1 MVVVT
6 YDVRWLVSIWK
17 DDSGLRIVSL
27 HLLFVWQLYNSS
39 ELCNTKKIRHEIL
52 CRINTGLWIAYENE
66 KGYHVCEEDILKVIK
81 FHY

>member
-6 YDVRWLVSIWK
+6 SDVRWLVSIWK

-27 HLLFVWQLYNSS
+27 HFLFDNYITVVNYAIQ
-39 ELCNTKKIRHEIL
+39 KKIRHEIL

-66 KGYHVCEEDILKVIK
+66 KGYHVCEEGILKVIK